1 MIRAL
6 YTAAS
11 GMSAEQLNLDTIA
24 NNLSNSGTVGFRSK
38 RLQFQ
43 DMIYQNLITPGAAQ
57 SAQTVSAGLQVG
69 LGTRSTESET
79 ILTQGGLNQTNNP
92 LDLAIQGNGFF
103 QVQLPDG
110 SIAYS
115 RAGNFQ
121 LNNQGQMVDV
131 NGNMLLPAIT
141 LPSNATSVT
150 ITQYGV
156 VNATLPGQANP
167 SQLGQIQLATFTN
180 PGGLNNVGSNL
191 FQATLSSGQAV
202 LGNPGDST
210 GLGTLQQGYLEN
222 SNVDVVQEF
231 VAMIMA
237 QRAYESNAKVA
248 TAADNMYQQ
257 VNNLVK

>member
-38 RLQFQ
+38 VLQFQ

-141 LPSNATSVT
+141 IPSNATSVT

-180 PGGLNNVGSNL
+180 PGGLNNIGGVAG
-191 FQATLSSGQAV
+191 
-202 LGNPGDST
+202 PGCMGFAS
-210 GLGTLQQGYLEN
+210 
-222 SNVDVVQEF
+222 
-231 VAMIMA
+231 
-237 QRAYESNAKVA
+237 
-248 TAADNMYQQ
+248 
-257 VNNLVK
+257 

>member
-79 ILTQGGLNQTNNP
+79 ILTQGGFSQTNNP
-92 LDLAIQGNGFF
+92 LDVAIQGNGYF

-110 SIAYS
+110 TIAYS

-121 LNNQGQMVDV
+121 LNNQGQMTDV
-131 NGNMLLPAIT
+131 NGNLLLPAIT
-141 LPSNATSVT
+141 VPSNATSLT

-167 SQLGQIQLATFTN
+167 SQLGQIQLATFSN
-180 PGGLNNVGSNL
+180 PGGLSNIGSSL

-202 LGNPGDST
+202 LGNPGDAT
-210 GLGTLQQGYLEN
+210 GVGTLQQKYLEN

-248 TAADNMYQQ
+248 TAADDMYQQ